1 MAPFFLGWYL
11 IMNYKKENELRV
23 EREEIL
29 ELLPHRGTFQLIDA
43 LENLNGEDSCT
54 GIFKVTEDAFWVPD
68 HFPSHPVL
76 PGVLIIEAIAQT
88 AGALVA
94 HYRKDEINASVIY
107 FLGIDKV
114 KFRKPVFPGS
124 EVRIDVNLIHRR
136 GAVWKYSGV
145 AKVDGEVA
153 TQAEVSAMNYEPKE

>member
-1 MAPFFLGWYL
+1 MTD
-11 IMNYKKENELRV
+11 KEENKLRV

-54 GIFKVTEDAFWVPD
+54 GIFKVAEDAFWVPD

-94 HYRKDEINASVIY
+94 HHRKDEINASVIY

-124 EVRIDVNLIHRR
+124 DIKIDVNLIHRR

-145 AKVDGEVA
+145 AKVDDVVCA
-153 TQAEVSAMNYEPKE
+153 QAEVSAMNYEPKE